1 VSAAL
6 SATPSYIA
14 AQRALVRMYFDPAFA
29 AAVRESPDAVL
40 AHLPPPLRAQL
51 AAVDDRALR
60 LDRLRRRR
68 ALRTLSEEWKAT
80 TTWVLAETGRLATLE
95 DFFSSAH
102 FHAAVEERGSMP
114 LAFAAFLAE
123 LIVARPLLTPHLA
136 DVLAIETALAQ
147 ARREPD
153 DDAAAQSPAP
163 APLDDDTPLRR
174 APGVIPLTVGSG
186 AMAVL
191 QQAERYLF
199 EVGLMPAV
207 ALCDDAPGLSVD
219 PKLVDAAPT
228 WMVAVKT
235 SSGVSLV
242 TIERPLYEALRAA
255 GPTPRRVRALVGD
268 ATARGL
274 AAAAARAA
282 VDELVRDEL
291 LVPA

>member
-1 VSAAL
+1 VSAA
-6 SATPSYIA
+6 SSPPPPYIA

-29 AAVRESPDAVL
+29 AAVRESPDEVL
-40 AHLPPPLRAQL
+40 AHLPSPLRAQL

-80 TTWVLAETGRLATLE
+80 TTWVLAEAGRLATLE

-102 FHAAVEERGSMP
+102 FHAAVDDRGSMP

-123 LIVARPLLTPHLA
+123 LIVARPLRTPHLA

-153 DDAAAQSPAP
+153 DDESPTPPAA
-163 APLDDDTPLRR
+163 LGDDTALRR
-174 APGVIPLTVGSG
+174 APGVIPIAVGRG

-207 ALCDDAPGLSVD
+207 ALCDDAPGLTVD
-219 PKLVDAAPT
+219 AKLIDAAPT
-228 WMVAVKT
+228 WMVAVRT
-235 SSGVSLV
+235 AGGVSLV
-242 TIERPLYEALRAA
+242 TVERPLYEALRAA
-255 GPTPRRVRALVGD
+255 GPTPRRVRALVDD

-274 AAAAARAA
+274 AAADARAA
-282 VDELVRDEL
+282 VAELVHDEL
-291 LVPA
+291 LVSA